1 MARLQGFKRID
12 SENVPK
18 EQRQF
23 AETVGYSVN
32 VFADEVVD
40 AFNNKRISFDNLNQ
54 RLVTFKANVDATG
67 IPQQEILL
75 NPGVTDFRGLVVISA
90 ISNIGFGN
98 PTGAPFL
105 TFQRMN
111 NGAFRVTHIT
121 GLPADTDFSVTAIV
135 IGA

>member
-1 MARLQGFKRID
+1 MARLQGFKRIE
-12 SENVPK
+12 SEGVPK
-18 EQRQF
+18 EQREF
-23 AETVGYSVN
+23 AETVGYAVN
-32 VFADEVVD
+32 VFAEEVID

-54 RLVTFKANVDATG
+54 RLLSFNANVNSDG

-75 NPGVTDFRGLVVISA
+75 NPGVTGFKGLLVISA
-90 ISNIGFGN
+90 ISDVGLGN

-121 GLPADTDFSVTAIV
+121 GLPADTDFAVTAIV
-135 IGA
+135 IGS